1 MKKPVGIQLEGS
13 IYTNN
18 GKDLRNTQFIDAFIE
33 FIESKGWSFGGGSYQ
48 IDQEGKK
55 IDDID

>member
-1 MKKPVGIQLEGS
+1 MGS
-13 IYTNN
+13 VYANN
-18 GKDLRNTQFIDAFIE
+18 GEDIGNIQFLDTFIE

-48 IDQEGKK
+48 IDETGKK